1 MIDFK
6 KKLNSVKLEK
16 KKDPCELYSTLD
28 RKSDVGPLRPAQ
40 KYILNEWYLRNYTD
54 KDIIVKLHTGEGK
67 TLIGLL
73 MLQSKINAQ
82 EGPCLYICPNKY
94 LALQVCDEAKKFGI
108 SYCIIDNDNQLPNEF
123 MCGEKILITHAYKVF
138 NGKSIFGIN
147 NDFVKVGTVVLDD
160 SHACIDI
167 IKESQSIKIK
177 KAENEKVYL
186 RILSLFSEE
195 LMDQGEG
202 SFLDIEN
209 GEYETSM
216 LVPYWGWYDKRS
228 EVLRILSEEKD
239 VDAIKFVWPLI
250 KDNILN
256 YKCFIS
262 GSEIE
267 IVPYNASAE
276 IYGTFSRA
284 KYRILMSA
292 TTQDDSFFVKGLSF
306 SASAVKKPLMF
317 KEQKWSGEKMIIIPS
332 LINEECDRDLVVTY
346 FSKIKCEKFGMIALV
361 PNSKRANQYGSME
374 AICIDKN
381 SIYSDMEKI
390 KKKKFDR
397 MVVINN
403 RYDGIDLPDECCRI
417 LIIDSMP
424 YFNSLADRYEQKCRP
439 ESEYVNKKI
448 SQKIEQGL
456 GRGVRGEKDYC
467 AILIIGSDIVRFM
480 RSITTK
486 KYFSQQTQKQIDIGL
501 EIAKMASEDKGAED
515 AAIKP
520 VVSLIKQMLDRDE
533 GWKEY
538 YTMEMQSIGDHEYV
552 NDKYE
557 QLANETKIE
566 KYYSEGNFLKAAEA
580 MQEFIDKQNL
590 DKLDKGWFLQKLA
603 RYYYPVRKEKSIEI
617 QKSAFEKNHQLLK
630 PKMGINYTR
639 VSFINENRMK
649 RIHAFL
655 MTYKTYEELKLAVD
669 EILDNLSFG
678 IESSKFELAL
688 KQVGELLGFKSQ
700 CPDTEIRKGP
710 DNLWCGTN
718 DEYVFFECK
727 SEVDETRSEIYKSES
742 GQMNNHCAWFENEY
756 GANVKVYRYLIIPT
770 KKLSYSGN
778 FTHEVRIIRKNR
790 LRDFKKEIKQFIEEL
805 SPYNIKDIS
814 EESLQNY
821 IDSHCLNMSDIR
833 EKYSEEYYHCKTE
846 KTR

>member
-1 MIDFK
+1 MDH
-6 KKLNSVKLEK
+6 V
-16 KKDPCELYSTLD
+16 
-28 RKSDVGPLRPAQ
+28 
-40 KYILNEWYLRNYTD
+40 
-54 KDIIVKLHTGEGK
+54 
-67 TLIGLL
+67 
-73 MLQSKINAQ
+73 
-82 EGPCLYICPNKY
+82 YICPNKY
-94 LALQVCDEAKKFGI
+94 LVSQVCDEAEKFGI
-108 SYCIIDNDNQLPNEF
+108 SYCIIDDDNQLPNEF

-138 NGKSIFGIN
+138 NGKSIFGID
-147 NDFVKVGTVVLDD
+147 NDFVKVGAVVLDD

-167 IKESQSIKIK
+167 IKESQSINIK
-177 KAENEKVYL
+177 RAENEDAYWKL
-186 RILSLFSEE
+186 LSLFSEE

-202 SFLDIEN
+202 SFLDIKN
-209 GEYETSM
+209 GEYETFM

-228 EVLRILSEEKD
+228 EVLKILSEEKD
-239 VDAIKFVWPLI
+239 IDAIKFVWPLI
-250 KDNILN
+250 KDNVLN

-267 IVPYNASAE
+267 IVPYNVSAE
-276 IYGTFSRA
+276 TFGTFSKA

-306 SASAVKKPLMF
+306 SSSAVKNPLMF

-332 LINEECDRDLVVTY
+332 LISEECDRDLVVTF
-346 FSKIKCEKFGMIALV
+346 FSKKKCEKFGMIALV
-361 PNSKRANQYGSME
+361 PNSKRATQYANMG

-381 SIYSDMEKI
+381 SIYYDMEKI
-390 KKKKFDR
+390 KKKNFDS

-439 ESEYVNKKI
+439 ESEYVNKKFA
-448 SQKIEQGL
+448 QKIEQGL

-467 AILIIGSDIVRFM
+467 AILIIGPDIVRFM
-480 RSITTK
+480 RSVTTK
-486 KYFSQQTQKQIDIGL
+486 KFFSQQTQKQIDIGL
-501 EIAKMASEDKGAED
+501 EIAGMASVDRGVED

-520 VVSLIKQMLDRDE
+520 VESLIRQMLNRDE

-538 YTMEMQSIGDHEYV
+538 YTTSMQSIVDNKYV
-552 NDKYE
+552 NDKYD
-557 QLANETKIE
+557 QLTDETKIE
-566 KYYSEGNFLKAAEA
+566 KYYSEGDFVKATEG
-580 MQEFIDKQNL
+580 MQDFINKQNL
-590 DKLDKGWFLQKLA
+590 DGLDKGWFLQKLA
-603 RYYYPVRKEKSIEI
+603 RYYYPIRKEESITI

-630 PKMGINYTR
+630 PKMGVNYKR

-655 MTYKTYEELKLAVD
+655 LNYEKYEELKLAVD
-669 EILDNLSFG
+669 EIMDNLSVG
-678 IESSKFELAL
+678 IESGKFELAL

-718 DEYVFFECK
+718 DEYGFFECK
-727 SEVDETRSEIYKSES
+727 SEVNETRDEINKSES
-742 GQMNNHCAWFENEY
+742 GQMNNHCAWFEKEY
-756 GANVKVYRYLIIPT
+756 GCNVKVNRYLIIPT

-778 FTHEVRIIRKNR
+778 FTHDVRIIRKSK
-790 LRDFKKEIKQFIEEL
+790 LRDFKNAIKRFIEEL

-814 EESLQNY
+814 EEKLQKY
-821 IDSHCLNMSDIR
+821 IDLHCLNMSDVR
-833 EKYSEEYYHCKTE
+833 EKYSEEYYHCNVGK
-846 KTR
+846 KR